1 MPRSALLFFTVA
13 VLMVSSGLAR
23 AENHVQAAIKTA
35 TTPAHRMESGKKNWW
50 QQRHEDK
57 LALAKQGGW
66 ELVFLGDSITHAW
79 ENAGKQTW
87 KQYYGKRKA
96 INLGFSGDRTE
107 HVLWRLDNGELDGY
121 QPKVVVIMIGTN
133 NTGHRKDPPEAIA
146 AGVEKIV
153 ERIKAKSPAT
163 KILLLAIFPRSEKPT
178 DPPRVNNDKANTLL
192 AKLADGE
199 QVVFLDI
206 NDRLLMPD
214 GRLSKEIM
222 PDLLH
227 PKQKGYA
234 IWGEAIEPT
243 LRKLLG
249 ETEG

>member
-1 MPRSALLFFTVA
+1 MPHPFLLCLITTMLLACSTVTQ
-13 VLMVSSGLAR
+13 

-35 TTPAHRMESGKKNWW
+35 TTPAHRMEGGKKNWW
-50 QQRHEDK
+50 QQRHEDR

-79 ENAGKQTW
+79 ESAGTQTW
-87 KQYYGKRKA
+87 KQYYGNRKA
-96 INLGFSGDRTE
+96 LNLGFSGDRTE
-107 HVLWRLDNGELDGY
+107 HVLWRLDNGELDGF
-121 QPKVVVIMIGTN
+121 QPTVVVIMIGTN

-146 AGVEKIV
+146 AGVEKIL
-153 ERIKAKSPAT
+153 ERIKSKSPKT
-163 KILLLAIFPRSEKPT
+163 KVLLLAIFPRAEQKN
-178 DPPRVNNDKANTLL
+178 DPSRINNDKANALL

-243 LRKLLG
+243 LKKLLG
-249 ETEG
+249 E

>member
-1 MPRSALLFFTVA
+1 MPRVRSFFLIAA
-13 VLMVSSGLAR
+13 VLLALPLLAR

-50 QQRHEDK
+50 QQRHDDK

-79 ENAGKQTW
+79 ENAGTQTW

-96 INLGFSGDRTE
+96 LNLGFSGDRTE
-107 HVLWRLDNGELDGY
+107 HVLWRLDNGEVDGF

-146 AGVEKIV
+146 AGVEKIL
-153 ERIKAKSPAT
+153 ERIKAKSPET
-163 KILLLAIFPRSEKPT
+163 KVLLLAIFPRSEQKT
-178 DPPRVNNDKANTLL
+178 DPPRVNNDKANALL
-192 AKLADGE
+192 AKFADGDR
-199 QVVFLDI
+199 VIFLNI

-214 GRLSKEIM
+214 GRLSREIM

-243 LRKLLG
+243 LKKLLG
-249 ETEG
+249 E

>member
-1 MPRSALLFFTVA
+1 MPRSALLILTA
-13 VLMVSSGLAR
+13 TALMISSDLAR

-35 TTPAHRMESGKKNWW
+35 TTPAHRMESEKKNWW
-50 QQRHEDK
+50 QQRHEEK

-87 KQYYGKRKA
+87 QQYYGSRKA
-96 INLGFSGDRTE
+96 INIGFSGDRTE

-243 LRKLLG
+243 LKKLLG
-249 ETEG
+249 EKG

>member
-1 MPRSALLFFTVA
+1 MPRSALQFLVVA
-13 VLMVSSGLAR
+13 ALMVSPILAR

-35 TTPAHRMESGKKNWW
+35 TTPAHRMESEKKNWW

-79 ENAGKQTW
+79 ENAGTQTW
-87 KQYYGKRKA
+87 KQYYGNRKA
-96 INLGFSGDRTE
+96 LNLGFSGDRTE
-107 HVLWRLDNGELDGY
+107 HVLWRLDEGELDGFE
-121 QPKVVVIMIGTN
+121 PKVVVMMIGTN

-146 AGVEKIV
+146 AGVEKIL
-153 ERIKAKSPAT
+153 ERIKAKSPET
-163 KILLLAIFPRSEKPT
+163 KVLLLAIFPRAEQKT
-178 DPPRVNNDKANTLL
+178 DPPRVNNDKANALL

-199 QVVFLDI
+199 RVVFLDI

-243 LRKLLG
+243 LKNMLS

>member
-1 MPRSALLFFTVA
+1 MHTFSLQFLVVTA
-13 VLMVSSGLAR
+13 LMVSPILAV
-23 AENHVQAAIKTA
+23 AENHVQDAIKTA
-35 TTPAHRMESGKKNWW
+35 TTSAHRMESEKKNWW
-50 QQRHEDK
+50 QQRHEEK

-87 KQYYGKRKA
+87 NQYYGKRKPL
-96 INLGFSGDRTE
+96 NLGFSGDRTE

-146 AGVEKIV
+146 AGVEKIID
-153 ERIKAKSPAT
+153 RIKTKSPET
-163 KILLLAIFPRSEKPT
+163 KVLLLAIFPRSEKPT
-178 DPPRVNNDKANTLL
+178 DAPRVNNDKANTLL
-192 AKLADGE
+192 AKLADGDK
-199 QVVFLDI
+199 VVFLDI
-206 NDRLLMPD
+206 NERLLMPD
-214 GRLSKEIM
+214 GKLSKEIM

-227 PKQKGYA
+227 PKEKGYT

-243 LRKLLG
+243 LKKMLG
-249 ETEG
+249 E

>member
-1 MPRSALLFFTVA
+1 MPHSALLFFTVA
-13 VLMVSSGLAR
+13 VLMVSSSLAR

-35 TTPAHRMESGKKNWW
+35 TTPAHRMENGKKNWW

-87 KQYYGKRKA
+87 KQYYGNRKA

-121 QPKVVVIMIGTN
+121 TPKVAVIMIGTN

-146 AGVEKIV
+146 AGVKKII
-153 ERIKAKSPAT
+153 ERIRAKSPET
-163 KILLLAIFPRSEKPT
+163 KILLLAIFPRSEKQT
-178 DPPRVNNDKANTLL
+178 DPSRVNNDKANALL
-192 AKLADGE
+192 AKLADGNM
-199 QVVFLDI
+199 VTFLDI
-206 NDRLLMPD
+206 NDRLLMAD

-243 LRKLLG
+243 LKKLLG
-249 ETEG
+249 E